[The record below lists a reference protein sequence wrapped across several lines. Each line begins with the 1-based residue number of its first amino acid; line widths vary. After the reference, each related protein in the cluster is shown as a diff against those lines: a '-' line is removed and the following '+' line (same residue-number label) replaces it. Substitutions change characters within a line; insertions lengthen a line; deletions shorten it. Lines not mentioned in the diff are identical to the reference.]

1 MPSVQS
7 ESSVTEPNV
16 KGTSAIYTQ
25 KRPFRSYLLWYV
37 LAALP
42 VFALWGAM
50 LGIVLPNHVQ
60 AIEFATWFTGADANT
75 NLVELQTLKAQIDAG
90 AATATAEQSRLLEL
104 YAQFEAA
111 RAQNLSIVA
120 AVGVFVT
127 MFVQPITGVLSDRTR
142 SRFGRRAPW
151 MALGAAAGAL
161 ALVGLRYSTSI
172 ALIILMWALVQVLF
186 NMVQGPLTATVADR
200 VPERSIGTASTF
212 SGLAGMVGAVLGS
225 VAAGTLYGL
234 VQLNIYI
241 VFAVVILVFV
251 AVFILFA
258 PDRSSKDLEVEPINF
273 GRFFAS
279 FLIPLRDADYRW
291 VWIGKVVMMCGYSI
305 STAFSFFMLQ
315 SYVKPALSAA
325 EATALAPVIGLVGI
339 PGTILAI
346 AVVGKWSDKIGR
358 RKPFVFWSSILLGLS
373 LLIPFFSPTVPAL
386 IIQGVIA
393 GTAFGAYMVVDQ
405 ALFIDVIKDKRTA
418 GRDLGMS
425 ALGGNLGQALGPV
438 LAGQL
443 VAIAGGYGIVWLVA
457 APIVLIAAIV
467 ILPVKRVK

>member
-1 MPSVQS
+1 MPSVQP
-7 ESSVTEPNV
+7 ESSVVEPNV

-25 KRPFRSYLLWYV
+25 KWRFRSYLLWYV

-60 AIEFATWFTGADANT
+60 AIEYAAWFTGADAGT
-75 NLVELQTLKAQIDAG
+75 DLVSLQTLKAQIDAG
-90 AATATAEQSRLLEL
+90 AATATAEQARLLEL

-111 RAQNLSIVA
+111 RAQNLSIVT

-127 MFVQPITGVLSDRTR
+127 MFVQPIIGVLSDRTR

-151 MALGAAAGAL
+151 MALGAATGAL
-161 ALVGLRYSTSI
+161 ALVGISYSMSI
-172 ALIILMWALVQVLF
+172 ALLILMWAVVQVLF

-200 VPERSIGTASTF
+200 VPERNIGTASTF
-212 SGLAGMVGAVLGS
+212 SGLAAMIGGVLGS
-225 VAAGTLYGL
+225 IAAGTLYGL
-234 VQLNIYI
+234 IQLNIYI
-241 VFAVVILVFV
+241 VFALVILIFV
-251 AVFILFA
+251 ALFILLA
-258 PDRSSKDLEVEPINF
+258 PDRSSKDLQVEPINI
-273 GRFFAS
+273 GKFFTS
-279 FLIPLRDADYRW
+279 FLVPLRDADYRW

-315 SYVKPALSAA
+315 SYVQPALSAA

-346 AVVGKWSDKIGR
+346 AVVGKWSDRVGR
-358 RKPFVFWSSILLGLS
+358 RKPFVFWSSVMLGLS

-386 IIQGVIA
+386 IVQGVIA

-443 VAIAGGYGIVWLVA
+443 VAIAGGYSIVWLVA
-457 APIVLIAAIV
+457 APVVLIAAV
-467 ILPVKRVK
+467 AILPVKRVK

>member
-1 MPSVQS
+1 MPTVQP

-16 KGTSAIYTQ
+16 KGTSAIYTHEW
-25 KRPFRSYLLWYV
+25 RFRSYLLWYV
-37 LAALP
+37 CAALP
-42 VFALWGAM
+42 IFALWGAM
-50 LGIVLPNHVQ
+50 LGIVLPNHIQ
-60 AIEFATWFTGADANT
+60 AIEYASWFTGADGGT
-75 NLVELQTLKAQIDAG
+75 DLVALQNLKAQIDAG
-90 AATATAEQSRLLEL
+90 VVTATAEQARLLEI
-104 YAQFEAA
+104 YGQFEAS
-111 RAQNLSIVA
+111 RAQNLSVVT

-127 MFVQPITGVLSDRTR
+127 MFVQPIVGVLSDRTR

-151 MALGAAAGAL
+151 MALGAAVGAL
-161 ALVGLRYSTSI
+161 ALVGLRYSMSI
-172 ALIILMWALVQVLF
+172 ALVILMWAVVQVLF

-200 VPERSIGTASTF
+200 VPEKKIGTASTF
-212 SGLAGMVGAVLGS
+212 SGMSAMIGGVLGS
-225 VAAGTLYGL
+225 VAAGSLYGL
-234 VQLNIYI
+234 IQLNIYI
-241 VFAVVILVFV
+241 VFAVVIVIFIALFV
-251 AVFILFA
+251 LLA
-258 PDRSSKDLEVEPINF
+258 PDRSSRGLQVEPINIGKFF
-273 GRFFAS
+273 GS
-279 FLIPLRDADYRW
+279 FLIPLKDADYRW

-315 SYVKPALSAA
+315 SYVQPALSAA

-339 PGTILAI
+339 PGTIIAI
-346 AVVGKWSDKIGR
+346 AVVGKWSDKMGR
-358 RKPFVFWSSILLGLS
+358 RKPFVFWSSVALGLS

-425 ALGGNLGQALGPV
+425 ALGGNFGQALGPI

-443 VAIAGGYGIVWLVA
+443 VALAGGYSIVWLVA
-457 APIVLIAAIV
+457 APVVLIAAVV